1 MSIVAAYVVPHPPL
15 AVPAV
20 GRGQERAVQDTLDA
34 YREVARRVAAH
45 APDTIVVS
53 SPHAPAFRDCFHV
66 STGDA
71 AHGDMRSFGAVEE
84 AMNVPYDSE
93 FAAAVSAC
101 ARKHAVP
108 ICGSGMHD
116 GDLDHGT
123 FVPLHFVNQLYGGYR
138 LVRIGLSGLSAADHR
153 AVGRCV
159 AEAARDLGRTCVFLA
174 SGDLSHKLLAEGPYG
189 YAAEGPVFDHDLVAL
204 LDAGDLEGLFR
215 FDEAFLQAAAECGLG
230 SFQIM
235 AGVLEGVPFTHE
247 LLSYEGPFG
256 VGYAVAA
263 FEVEGEEGDA
273 AVASG
278 VDREQDVDEAQDDL
292 AAFELG
298 ADPYVALARAS
309 VEGFVRTGRTIE
321 RPAGLPPE
329 LVQARAGVFVSLHE
343 DGELRGCI
351 GTISPVTGSVADE
364 IVRNGVAA
372 ASEDPRFPP
381 VRPDELDALAYSVDV
396 LFPPEP
402 VDSPAEL
409 DPVRYG
415 VIVAQGYRRGL
426 LLPNLEGVDTVEQ
439 QLAIAKRKAGIDP
452 ADDDVRLE
460 RFEVVRHDRGGG
472 ARRG

>member
-66 STGDA
+66 STVYA

-329 LVQARAGVFVSLHE
+329 LVQARAGVSSLHE

-372 ASEDPRFPP
+372 ASEAHASRRCARTSWTRWLTRWTCCSRPSPSTRRRSWTLYATASSWPRGTAAAFCC
-381 VRPDELDALAYSVDV
+381 RTWK
-396 LFPPEP
+396 
-402 VDSPAEL
+402 
-409 DPVRYG
+409 
-415 VIVAQGYRRGL
+415 
-426 LLPNLEGVDTVEQ
+426 GVDTVEQ